1 MAQKKG
7 LGLKKDLDSFLAKKD
22 GEALFHYSES
32 FRDANMY
39 YLTGFLAPDPFIF
52 LKKVNREPLILVGTM
67 EFPRAKKEAQVKEIQ
82 SYEEYGYSKILKS
95 AADPN
100 VGFAKFLAS
109 VVKKELGQKTVIC
122 VPPNFSVAAADSLR
136 NEGLTIKPM
145 FDLIEKA
152 RETKEPS
159 ELEAVKETQGVI
171 EEATKKIIDFIAEA
185 DIDSKGTLVFRENG
199 KKQPVTVGKIKALF
213 GHHFI
218 EKEMVTEQPLIV
230 ACGPRGS
237 DPHYDGEPNDLLK
250 ANQPIILDISP
261 RHLRSRYW
269 SDMTRTVV
277 KGKASKAIRK
287 MFETVLDAKNATMD
301 GIRAGVLGSEMQLQ
315 CFNILEKAGY
325 DTVRGGKQITKGYT
339 HGLGHGVGL
348 EIHEGPRMSEF
359 YHFPLEEHNV
369 VTVEPGLYNPE
380 IGGVRIE
387 DIVEVTKKGCN
398 NFTKMEI
405 CLEI

>member
-1 MAQKKG
+1 MLEKG
-7 LGLKKDLDSFLAKKD
+7 LGLKKDLDSILAKKG
-22 GEALFHYSES
+22 GEALLHHSES
-32 FRDANMY
+32 YKDSNMY
-39 YLTGFLAPDPFIF
+39 YLTGFLAPDPFIY
-52 LKKVNREPLILVGTM
+52 LKKVDGEPLILVNTM
-67 EFPRAKKEAQVKEIQ
+67 EFPRAKKEAQIREVK
-82 SYEEYGYSKILKS
+82 SYEEYGFTKILKS
-95 AADPN
+95 APDLD

-122 VPPNFSVAAADSLR
+122 VPPNFSVATADALR
-136 NEGLTIKPM
+136 KEGLTIKPM
-145 FDLIEKA
+145 FDVIEKA
-152 RETKEPS
+152 RETKENH
-159 ELEAVKETQGVI
+159 ELAAVKETQVVV

-185 DIDSKGTLVFRENG
+185 DIGSKGTLVFREDG
-199 KKQPVTVGKIKALF
+199 KKQPLTVGKIKALF

-218 EKEMVTEQPLIV
+218 EKEVVTEQPLIV
-230 ACGPRGS
+230 ACGPRGA
-237 DPHYDGEPNDLLK
+237 DPHYDGEPHDLLK
-250 ANQPIILDISP
+250 ANQPIILDIPP
-261 RHLRSRYW
+261 RHLRNRYW

-277 KGKASKAIRK
+277 KGKASKTIKK
-287 MFETVLDAKNATMD
+287 MFETVLDAKTAAMD
-301 GIRAGVLGSEMQLQ
+301 AIHAGVLGSEMQLM

-359 YHFPLEEHNV
+359 YPFPLEEHNV
-369 VTVEPGLYNPE
+369 VTVEPGLYDPE

>member
-1 MAQKKG
+1 
-7 LGLKKDLDSFLAKKD
+7 LKKDLNNILVKK
-22 GEALFHYSES
+22 GGKALLHYSES
-32 FRDANMY
+32 YKDANMY
-39 YLTGFLAPDPFIF
+39 YLTGFLAPDPFIY
-52 LKKVNREPLILVGTM
+52 LKKIDKEPSILVNTM
-67 EFPRAKKEAQVKEIQ
+67 EFPRAQKEAQVKEVK
-82 SYEEYGYSKILKS
+82 SYEEYAYSKILKS
-95 AADPN
+95 APDPN
-100 VGFAKFLAS
+100 IGFAKFLAS
-109 VVKKELGQKTVIC
+109 TIKKELGQKTVIC

-136 NEGLTIKPM
+136 SEGLTMKPM
-145 FDLIEKA
+145 FDIVEKA

-159 ELEAVKETQGVI
+159 ELKAIKETQVVV
-171 EEATKKIIDFIAEA
+171 EKATKKIIDFIAEA
-185 DIDSKGTLVFRENG
+185 DVDNKGTLVFRENG
-199 KKQPVTVGKIKALF
+199 KKQPLTVGKIKALF

-218 EKEMVTEQPLIV
+218 EKEVVTEQPLIV

-250 ANQPIILDISP
+250 ANQPIILDIPP

-277 KGKASKAIRK
+277 KGKASKAIKK
-287 MFETVLDAKNATMD
+287 MFETVLDAKNAAMD
-301 GIRAGVLGSEMQLQ
+301 AIHAGVLGSEMQFQ
-315 CFNILEKAGY
+315 CFGIFEKAGY
-325 DTVRGGKQITKGYT
+325 DTIRSGKQITKGYT

-359 YHFPLEEHNV
+359 YPFPLEEHNV
-369 VTVEPGLYNPE
+369 VTVEPGLYDPE